1 MDTDS
6 FELGVNTNSI
16 IKNLKNP
23 EDLFDLNNL
32 NSNHEFFSNKTKN
45 VIGKFERETP
55 ENNWIDES
63 ICIRSTDYSFKR
75 EDT

>member
-6 FELGVNTNSI
+6 FELGVNTNNI

-32 NSNHEFFSNKTKN
+32 NNDHEIFSNKTKN

-55 ENNWIDES
+55 AKI
-63 ICIRSTDYSFKR
+63 IG
-75 EDT
+75 